1 MQRVDNRRCG
11 ICLCICSFNIQYQF
25 IFVSFLVPMICHI
38 PAGSN
43 EDYKQLCLLWNY
55 FAMHAN
61 LLQSNELDSLTI
73 CVDKIWIHF
82 YHILITGIEDF
93 DYFFVKDVTKN
104 SLVFNSVL

>member
-1 MQRVDNRRCG
+1 
-11 ICLCICSFNIQYQF
+11 
-25 IFVSFLVPMICHI
+25 
-38 PAGSN
+38 
-43 EDYKQLCLLWNY
+43 
-55 FAMHAN
+55 MHAN